1 MLRMQAELLVS
12 PPEDFTGISTV
23 GQAPLPASARVPA
36 VLAPQMHGEACGKDR
51 VQPELDR
58 NAVLVGHS
66 DQGWRWDWGR
76 QGRDRL
82 SCPERS

>member
-1 MLRMQAELLVS
+1 MLRMHLKISQGSLQWARPLSQPLLPGS
-12 PPEDFTGISTV
+12 M
-23 GQAPLPASARVPA
+23 RVPA
-36 VLAPQMHGEACGKDR
+36 VLAPKTHGETCGKDR

-66 DQGWRWDWGR
+66 DQGWRWGWGR